1 MTTGSPEDSDAALHG
16 DSYGESAEAA
26 VDRAYRH
33 CQAVTRARARNF
45 SYGIRL
51 LPPVKRRALCAVY
64 AFARRI
70 DDVGDGDLPPDDKL
84 RHLGA
89 ARARLA
95 AIGAGAE
102 GAPDEVLLALAD
114 AAARLPIPLDAFHE
128 VIDGCEADV
137 RGTRYETFHELHGY
151 CRCVAGS
158 VGRLSLGVFTSSD
171 PPHAVPLADALGVA
185 LQLTNILRDLLED
198 RRDERIYLPAE
209 DLDRFGCSLEL
220 DDSGG
225 FADPPE
231 KLAQLVAFEA
241 ARAEDWYARG
251 LRLLPLLDP
260 RSAACCATMADIYHR
275 LLRRIAADPG
285 TVLRGRASLPGWEKG
300 LLAARALASA
310 VRVNTT

>member
-1 MTTGSPEDSDAALHG
+1 MTTGNPEDNDASFPG
-16 DSYGESAEAA
+16 DSDE
-26 VDRAYRH
+26 RAIEGAYLH

-45 SYGIRL
+45 AYGIRL

-70 DDVGDGDLPPDDKL
+70 DDVGDGDLPPGEKL
-84 RHLGA
+84 RHLGD
-89 ARARLA
+89 ARAQLA
-95 AIGAGAE
+95 AIGARSDD
-102 GAPDEVLLALAD
+102 PVLVALAD
-114 AAARLPIPLDAFHE
+114 AAGHLPIPLGAFHE

-137 RGTRYETFHELHGY
+137 RGIRYETFQELHGY

-158 VGRLSLGVFTSSD
+158 VGRLSLGVFTSTD
-171 PPHAVPLADALGVA
+171 PPRAVPLADALGVA

-231 KLAQLVAFEA
+231 KLAQLVTFEA

-285 TVLRGRASLPGWEKG
+285 TVLRGRVSLPGWEKG
-300 LLAARALASA
+300 LL
-310 VRVNTT
+310 